1 MFCKNCG
8 KSIEDGT
15 VQCPHCGQNLQDAV
29 RPEISIKTH
38 LTEAVLVTLFCCLPF
53 GIVAIVNAAK
63 VSNLVAAGKYN
74 EAVEASNNASK
85 WVKISLIVGI
95 IANLLAFVFN
105 FLGAALAN

>member
-8 KSIEDGT
+8 KNIPDGT
-15 VQCPHCGQNLQDAV
+15 VQCPYCGQTLQNTTQ
-29 RPEISIKTH
+29 PEISIKTH
-38 LTEAVLVTLFCCLPF
+38 LTEAILVTLFCCLPF

-63 VSNLVAAGKYN
+63 VSSLVSAGKYN

-95 IANLLAFVFN
+95 ITNLLAFVLN
-105 FLGAALAN
+105 FLSAFLAN

>member
-8 KSIEDGT
+8 KNIQDGT
-15 VQCPHCGQNLQDAV
+15 AQCPYCGQNLQDV
-29 RPEISIKTH
+29 VQSEIAIKTH
-38 LTEAVLVTLFCCLPF
+38 LTEAILVTLFCCLPF
-53 GIVAIVNAAK
+53 GIVAIVNASK

-95 IANLLAFVFN
+95 VANVLGFVLNILAAV
-105 FLGAALAN
+105 LAD